1 MSTIRDAAERIARF
15 HQESLKNNLSQLS
28 PPDLGGSENFVK
40 TERIISAIPNE
51 VRVKINFESDEVKK

>member
-1 MSTIRDAAERIARF
+1 MSTIRKAAEKIARF
-15 HQESLKNNLSQLS
+15 HQESLKNKLSQLS

-51 VRVKINFESDEVKK
+51 VSVKINFGNNEAKK